1 MDPAVDVLIPTRDR
15 PAALATT
22 LAGLAAQDGVTFRI
36 ILSDQ
41 SELPLGH
48 AALAMVR
55 ALRRQGVPVKTL
67 CNRPP
72 RGIAQQW
79 DFLLGHARAPYVL
92 FLDDDVLLKTGSL
105 RRLHT
110 VISKLGCGMV
120 SYSDVDGC
128 TMFDRA
134 ALSSAGSSDAV
145 AERFGSVTVR
155 PADAWSRVQV
165 EH

>member
-1 MDPAVDVLIPTRDR
+1 MDPTVDVLVSTRDR
-15 PAALATT
+15 PAPLATT
-22 LAGLAAQDGVTFRI
+22 LAGLAAQDGVPFRI

-48 AALAMVR
+48 AALAMIR

-72 RGIAQQW
+72 RGSAQQR
-79 DFLLGHARAPYVL
+79 DFLLRHARAPYVL
-92 FLDDDVLLKTGSL
+92 FLADDVLLKIGSL

-120 SYSDVDGC
+120 SYADVDGC
-128 TMFDRA
+128 VLFDRA
-134 ALSSAGSSDAV
+134 ALQVVGSHSPDAV
-145 AERFGSVTVR
+145 AEQFGSATIR
-155 PADAWSRVQV
+155 PAESKSHV
-165 EH
+165 